1 MDKMFSRVKRVA
13 VSFPISNLWIISPPN
28 QIELVDNCLYLLC
41 FEKPLTQT
49 YSFNVLARNHGIQ
62 REEISY
68 TQPVRLPEQPVG
80 RRRLQT
86 LPRHS
91 YVREQTTMNCVHTEV
106 ESDKQQLKCS
116 RDYACKGCAQ
126 LLRL

>member
-1 MDKMFSRVKRVA
+1 MIF
-13 VSFPISNLWIISPPN
+13 FFFFL
-28 QIELVDNCLYLLC
+28 
-41 FEKPLTQT
+41 EKPLTQT